1 MSVFKNIVDVV
12 EVAVRIERQGIQ
24 LYNSLSSSVKSP
36 KAKDVFSI
44 LAAEEEK
51 HAGVF
56 RAMLEKIAD
65 YTPRYTYPGEYG
77 LFIDDM
83 ASGIL
88 EKAKRKAKAGAENVA
103 KALDLGISLEKETIL
118 FYSELA
124 SDKRLGRTHKELLG
138 KVIAEERTHW
148 KKLVALKNALKL

>member
-1 MSVFKNIVDVV
+1 MFVFKNIVDVV

-24 LYNSLSSSVKSP
+24 LYNSLSATVRSP
-36 KAKDVFSI
+36 KAKDAFSM
-44 LAAEEEK
+44 LAADEEK
-51 HAGVF
+51 HAGIF

-88 EKAKRKAKAGAENVA
+88 EKAKRKAKASAGNIT
-103 KALDLGISLEKETIL
+103 KALDLGIGLEKETIL

-124 SDKRLGRTHKELLG
+124 SDKRLGKTHKEILG

-148 KKLVALKNALKL
+148 KTLVALKNKLKV